1 MAQYVSREHVGQL
14 NGLLGLPLAMGRAIA
29 PWALGLMWTT
39 EDGYAMGL
47 RWLLLVGL
55 IGVGC
60 LWWAQKSALANSQH

>member
-1 MAQYVSREHVGQL
+1 
-14 NGLLGLPLAMGRAIA
+14 LGLPLAMGRAIA

-55 IGVGC
+55 MGVGC
-60 LWWAQKSALANSQH
+60 LWWAQKSALNNSQH